1 MLNLD
6 ITIPSP
12 ATLKNRIIEKVL
24 AVEDAIKKKLL
35 KHGKFGY
42 ILDGWS
48 NKNRQGYLAV
58 KVY

>member
-24 AVEDAIKKKLL
+24 VVEDSIKKKLL
-35 KHGKFGY
+35 KYGKFGC

-48 NKNRQGYLAV
+48 NKNR
-58 KVY
+58 

>member
-1 MLNLD
+1 MLDLD

-24 AVEDAIKKKLL
+24 VVEDAIKEKLL

-42 ILDGWS
+42 TLDG
-48 NKNRQGYLAV
+48 
-58 KVY
+58 

>member
-48 NKNRQGYLAV
+48 NKNR
-58 KVY
+58 